1 MNDTAFELL
10 PLHAVVEI
18 NPIPPETKVVP
29 PSGALNTKTSTV
41 PGCAMSVAVTV
52 ATNRRLLVN
61 VVTRKELFQLTT
73 ESRRNSLPLMVSRN
87 WLPPAVALL
96 GESEVMDG
104 ADGQVPQDT
113 AAASVIVSTTGT
125 GNLALVAIG
134 YAPRARWL
142 TEREMHNGKGNARGS
157 AAVAEPHNSSARCQD
172 YMPDPQR

>member
-10 PLHAVVEI
+10 PLHAVVETS
-18 NPIPPETKVVP
+18 PIPPETKVVP
-29 PSGALNTKTSTV
+29 PSGRLNTKTSTV
-41 PGCAMSVAVTV
+41 PGRAMSVAVTV
-52 ATNRRLLVN
+52 ATNRRRLVN

-113 AAASVIVSTTGT
+113 AAASVIV
-125 GNLALVAIG
+125 
-134 YAPRARWL
+134 
-142 TEREMHNGKGNARGS
+142 
-157 AAVAEPHNSSARCQD
+157 
-172 YMPDPQR
+172 